1 MRIKLIG
8 KSNVDRIEMAL
19 ARLIELQPEGVS
31 WHGVNIY
38 LTLKD
43 EAGEKIEL
51 GLNGEE
57 VGMIAFPDPVKP
69 KRVPAKKKAP
79 QLAQVI
85 PFRRDA

>member
-1 MRIKLIG
+1 MRIKLVG
-8 KSNVDRIEMAL
+8 KSDVDRIEMAL
-19 ARLIELQPEGVS
+19 ARLVELQPEGVS

-38 LTLKD
+38 LTLKN
-43 EAGEKIEL
+43 EAGEEIEL

-69 KRVPAKKKAP
+69 KRVPAKKKTL

>member
-1 MRIKLIG
+1 MRIKLEG
-8 KSNVDRIEMAL
+8 KSNVDRIQMAL

-43 EAGEKIEL
+43 EVGEKIEL

-57 VGMIAFPDPVKP
+57 VGMISFPDPVKP
-69 KRVPAKKKAP
+69 KCVPAKKKVSH
-79 QLAQVI
+79 LAQVI
-85 PFRRDA
+85 PFQRDA

>member
-1 MRIKLIG
+1 MRIKLVG
-8 KSNVDRIEMAL
+8 KSNVERIEMAL
-19 ARLIELQPEGVS
+19 ARLIELQPEGTS

-43 EAGEKIEL
+43 ESGEKIEL
-51 GLNGEE
+51 GLNGEA

-69 KRVPAKKKAP
+69 KRVPAKKKALE
-79 QLAQVI
+79 LAQVI